1 MTNLYH
7 LVDTFDKQVG
17 QGLNNK
23 PSTTIAVFSQILADI
38 RKTNLKEQ
46 NHSLTKAQ
54 RKAENK
60 LLQKQKQNTGVIAIT
75 PSEYADLVT
84 SKRMLQIL
92 KDKNLHSETHFPKC
106 QNNTGQ
112 TT

>member
-1 MTNLYH
+1 MTNLYQ

-23 PSTTIAVFSQILADI
+23 PSTTITVFSQILADI
-38 RKTNLKEQ
+38 RKTNQKEQ

-54 RKAENK
+54 RKTENK
-60 LLQKQKQNTGVIAIT
+60 LLQKQKQSTGVITLT
-75 PSEYADLVT
+75 PTEYADLVT
-84 SKRMLQIL
+84 SKRMLQLL
-92 KDKNLHSETHFPKC
+92 KDKNLHSEIHFPKC

>member
-38 RKTNLKEQ
+38 RKTSLKEH

-60 LLQKQKQNTGVIAIT
+60 LLQKQKQNSNA
-75 PSEYADLVT
+75 
-84 SKRMLQIL
+84 SKRRRKRQKRWQGLRQ
-92 KDKNLHSETHFPKC
+92 
-106 QNNTGQ
+106 GGRQ
-112 TT
+112 TPREEGHPRNHLGRD

>member
-38 RKTNLKEQ
+38 RKTSLKEQ
-46 NHSLTKAQ
+46 NQSLTKAQ

-84 SKRMLQIL
+84 SKRMLQLL
-92 KDKNLHSETHFPKC
+92 KDKNLHSETRFPKC

>member
-23 PSTTIAVFSQILADI
+23 PSTTITVFSQILADI
-38 RKTNLKEQ
+38 RKTNQKDQ
-46 NHSLTKAQ
+46 KHSSTKAQ
-54 RKAENK
+54 RKAQNK
-60 LLQKQKQNTGVIAIT
+60 LLQKQSTGVITLT
-75 PSEYADLVT
+75 PTEYADLVT
-84 SKRMLQIL
+84 SKRMFQLL
-92 KDKNLHSETHFPKC
+92 KDKNLHLDTHFPKC

>member
-38 RKTNLKEQ
+38 RKTSLKEQ
-46 NHSLTKAQ
+46 NHSLTKA
-54 RKAENK
+54 
-60 LLQKQKQNTGVIAIT
+60 
-75 PSEYADLVT
+75 
-84 SKRMLQIL
+84 
-92 KDKNLHSETHFPKC
+92 
-106 QNNTGQ
+106 
-112 TT
+112 

>member
-38 RKTNLKEQ
+38 RKTSLKEH

-60 LLQKQKQNTGVIAIT
+60 LLQNQNTGVIALT

-92 KDKNLHSETHFPKC
+92 KDKNLHSETQFPKC